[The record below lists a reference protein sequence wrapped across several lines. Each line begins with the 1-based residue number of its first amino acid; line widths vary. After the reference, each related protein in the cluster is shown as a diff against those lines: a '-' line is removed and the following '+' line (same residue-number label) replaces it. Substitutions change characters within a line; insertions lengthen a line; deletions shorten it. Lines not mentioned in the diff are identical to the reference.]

1 MNEIVFFILKFK
13 IQIHLNTKKYIK
25 KLKVSRFF
33 FNLRVLVSEIVWQRI
48 NTEKTHPC
56 IRETLHD
63 AA

>member
-33 FNLRVLVSEIVWQRI
+33 SI
-48 NTEKTHPC
+48 
-56 IRETLHD
+56 
-63 AA
+63 